1 MKKIKEM
8 FQSKN
13 SRNGVYSAGLVCI
26 VIAIVVVIN
35 LIAGQMPDSLKNID
49 LSDTHIYDISDTS
62 TDMLKDLDKDIQFQV
77 ITELDSMDSRI
88 ETFVKKYAKLSD
100 HIQVKWTDS
109 VQHPAVLQEY
119 DTDGDIIVVSCEET
133 GKSTTIAFS
142 DIIQYDYSSYY
153 TTGQMTESAFDGE
166 GQLTSAVNYVAS
178 ETESMIYRTSGH
190 GEDTISSSVSELLTK
205 NNISTKELNLSM
217 NPEIPEDC
225 QLLMLNAPTSDI
237 TDEELSL
244 ITDYMENGG
253 KVYLILGNTTK
264 ETPNLDSLMKSY
276 GLEKVDGYI
285 ADMERCYQGNYYAI
299 FPVLSLSGDLGN
311 GIDNKMVLMLN
322 SFGMQKVDTED
333 ESVTVS
339 AFMNSSSNSCA
350 VTEDS
355 EEKGAYVL
363 GAVATKDESKLT
375 VLASGSL
382 IDSQVTGAFA
392 NLDNLTLFM
401 NTVTANF
408 DDVENLAI
416 ESKSLS
422 ATYNTPLHTGSI
434 SMVTIFVVPLA
445 ILVLGFV
452 VWMRRRKA

>member
-1 MKKIKEM
+1 M
-8 FQSKN
+8 
-13 SRNGVYSAGLVCI
+13 
-26 VIAIVVVIN
+26 
-35 LIAGQMPDSLKNID
+35 
-49 LSDTHIYDISDTS
+49 
-62 TDMLKDLDKDIQFQV
+62 
-77 ITELDSMDSRI
+77 
-88 ETFVKKYAKLSD
+88 
-100 HIQVKWTDS
+100 
-109 VQHPAVLQEY
+109 QHPAVLQEY

-253 KVYLILGNTTK
+253 KVYLTLGNTTK

-311 GIDNKMVLMLN
+311 GIENKMVLMLN

-339 AFMNSSSNSCA
+339 AFMNSSSNSYA

-401 NTVTANF
+401 NMVTANF
-408 DDVENLAI
+408 DEVENLAI

-422 ATYNTPLHTGSI
+422 TTYNTPLHTGSI

>member
-1 MKKIKEM
+1 MKKVKEM

-13 SRNGVYSAGLVCI
+13 SRNGVYSAGLVGI

-49 LSDTHIYDISDTS
+49 LSDTHIYEISDTS
-62 TDMLKDLDKDIQFQV
+62 VDMLKDLDKDIKVQV

-88 ETFVKKYAKLSD
+88 ETFVKKYASLSN
-100 HIQVKWTDS
+100 HIEVEWTDS

-133 GKSTTIAFS
+133 GKTTTIAFS

-178 ETESMIYRTSGH
+178 ETESMIYRTSGQ
-190 GEDTISSSVSELLTK
+190 GEDTISSSISELLTK

-225 QLLMLNAPTSDI
+225 QLLLLNAPTSDI
-237 TDEELSL
+237 TDDELNL
-244 ITDYMENGG
+244 ISDYMENGG
-253 KVYLILGNTTK
+253 KVYLILGDTTK
-264 ETPNLDSLMKSY
+264 ETPNLDSLMASY

-322 SFGMQKVDTED
+322 SLGLQKVDTED
-333 ESVTVS
+333 DSVTVN
-339 AFMNSSSNSCA
+339 AFMNSSANSYA
-350 VTEDS
+350 ITEDS
-355 EEKGAYVL
+355 EEKGSYIL

-375 VLASGSL
+375 VLASGSI
-382 IDSQVTGAFA
+382 IDSQITGAFT

-408 DDVENLAI
+408 DNVDNLAI
-416 ESKSLS
+416 ESKSLQT
-422 ATYNTPLHTGSI
+422 TYNTPLHTGSI
-434 SMVTIFVVPLA
+434 SMVTILIVPLG
-445 ILVLGFV
+445 ILLLGFV